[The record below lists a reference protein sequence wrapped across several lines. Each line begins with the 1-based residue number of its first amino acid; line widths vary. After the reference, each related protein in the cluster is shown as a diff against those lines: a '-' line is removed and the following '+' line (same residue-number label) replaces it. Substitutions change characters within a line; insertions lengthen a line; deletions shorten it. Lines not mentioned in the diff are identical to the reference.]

1 MPHSTRRW
9 TIPLLLG
16 LYTALAV
23 AWGWR
28 LHSHEAGKDAPD
40 ETIEHTRLAVVK
52 RIAELPTHRARPA
65 LFQLGMLPDADI
77 RALADWMD
85 QVPMLRMRQI
95 TIQQGPVHTP
105 CPLND
110 ALVLAEIARSDAPPI
125 EETRL
130 LVAASGDR
138 LEEPVKIE
146 VLQTLAAQAMGANDP
161 SLAVDVLLRACDSPA
176 TRWTE
181 VLALA
186 EASRMA
192 RRPAAALRIVN
203 RWLDDASGRLTDAQ
217 IPEALDLQIALLIEG
232 GRCAEASRITL
243 DALRALPAK
252 ERVPE
257 PLLER
262 ALRATAAAEE
272 TGELL
277 PWFERQLRTYP
288 REHAAGWEQIA
299 NGLET
304 SDEYRRW
311 LHHAACTADLEK
323 LSGTACDYFF
333 IVAAT
338 GDLRGLGRLHTLA
351 GQVGRENDF
360 ARLLQALQTRSQDAR
375 SPIEL
380 ARALAESS
388 APSAA
393 HDLLVAHLKDH
404 PDDREAAYALTEI
417 DEGTRSPGAAAP
429 LWERFLKDFPDD
441 VAARTRLAKIQ
452 LASGQR
458 SQALRTLQQIPGEK
472 LDEATLRLIASLAEY
487 LDDAVVAHRAR
498 ELIVERQGKPTAADL
513 MALAAVSPQIEDPA
527 QAADVFRAFAAKVT
541 DSPYVTA
548 LSADSL
554 RHGNAGSFSTAAEQV
569 RSAVPVEE

>member
-1 MPHSTRRW
+1 MSCTSRRW
-9 TIPLLLG
+9 NIPLLLC

-28 LHSHEAGKDAPD
+28 LHSRESENTGPD
-40 ETIEHTRLAVVK
+40 ETIQQTRLAVVA
-52 RIAELPTHRARPA
+52 RIAKLPEHRVRPA
-65 LFQLGMLPDADI
+65 LFQLSMLPDADI
-77 RALADWMD
+77 RALAHWID
-85 QVPMLRMRQI
+85 QVPMLRIRQV

-110 ALVLAEIARSDAPPI
+110 ALVLSEIARPDAPPI
-125 EETRL
+125 DETRL

-146 VLQTLAAQAMGANDP
+146 VLQTLASQAMGANDP

-203 RWLDDASGRLTDAQ
+203 RWLDEASGRLTDAQ
-217 IPEALDLQIALLIEG
+217 MPEALDLQIALLIEG

-252 ERVPE
+252 VRVPE
-257 PLLER
+257 ALLER
-262 ALRATAAAEE
+262 ARRATAAAEE

-277 PWFERQLRTYP
+277 PWFERQLRTFP
-288 REHAAGWEQIA
+288 REHAASWEQIA
-299 NGLET
+299 DGLET
-304 SDEYRRW
+304 SAEYRRW
-311 LHHAACTADLEK
+311 LYHAACTADREN
-323 LSGTACDYFF
+323 LSGTACDYLFV
-333 IVAAT
+333 VAAT
-338 GDLRGLGRLHTLA
+338 GDLRALGRLHALA
-351 GQVGRENDF
+351 GQVGREKEF
-360 ARLLQALQTRSQDAR
+360 ARLLQALQNRPQDAR

-393 HDLLVAHLKDH
+393 HDLLAEHLNDH
-404 PDDREAAYALTEI
+404 PDDHEAAFALAEI
-417 DEGTRSPGAAAP
+417 DEVMRGPGAAAP
-429 LWERFLKDFPDD
+429 LWERFLKDFPDH
-441 VAARTRLAKIQ
+441 VVARTHLAKIQ
-452 LASGQR
+452 LGHGQR
-458 SQALRTLQQIPGEK
+458 SQALRTLQEIPGEK
-472 LDEATLRLIASLAEY
+472 LDDATLRLIASLAEY

-498 ELIVERQGKPTAADL
+498 ELIVERQPKPAAADL
-513 MALAAVSPQIEDPA
+513 MALVAISPQFEDPA
-527 QAADVFRAFAAKVT
+527 QASEVFRAFAAKVT
-541 DSPYVTA
+541 DSPFVTA
-548 LSADSL
+548 LSAASV
-554 RHGNAGSFSTAAEQV
+554 RHGSAGTFSTAAEQV
-569 RSAVPVEE
+569 RNAVPVEE